1 MTESGSKP
9 PVRVNF
15 FRNYNRVV
23 GAAFLAIVLLTFGF
37 FLQQLNQKHQQELAT
52 IQAHVARHSQFIE
65 FILRSSLDYLESLR
79 TSAHAHYAAAAST
92 PADKHT
98 LFSQLREHSDT
109 GTFDLDALPDRDSG
123 GNLTGLG
130 SLSARDPAFYQDV
143 NMALG
148 LNQTFFSIVFNLP
161 SAAEASFVS
170 VENFST
176 TSPWQNSSKR
186 KFSPNQYDRP
196 IWQLGQPEHN
206 PNREKYWGS
215 VHFGG
220 NEVGLLVPAAA
231 PVYNKDQFRGIVS
244 IETSL
249 DYLNRI
255 NADFGYQP
263 GTVMLVD
270 AQGTVLAHPD
280 LALSA
285 MEQQTT
291 KSINELLPQE
301 VVAAQLSLKN
311 LPENQ
316 PTEIAGQLLIK
327 HSFVSAPWHLVYV
340 VPTRVIWVKL
350 LAEHGGAMLAMFL
363 GLSSLIIVMYTVTAR
378 EFVVPATKLVQHL
391 AAESEFKPAPIPVVP
406 FPWRPWFETISKAF
420 RESLQL
426 MSLRQELNIAAN
438 MQQAILPH
446 HWPGSSAF
454 TLWGAMRSAK
464 EVGGDFYDHFA
475 LDNGKIGFVVA
486 DVSGKGVPA
495 ALFGMVSKTLIR
507 ATATQNTSPPG
518 IALATV
524 NDALCEDN
532 DTCMFVT
539 VFYAEFDP
547 ASGLLTYV
555 NAGHPPPLLIHAGG
569 HSEFVPV
576 TDGIALGVAEGEVF
590 AQHQIQLQA
599 GDVLVVY
606 TDGVTEAFN
615 PASEEF
621 TQERLPGLF
630 ASPPATDVKE
640 AVHRVIRAV
649 DEFAAA
655 APQSDDITCVALHYC
670 AASVAEPLAASEV

>member
-23 GAAFLAIVLLTFGF
+23 GAAFLAIVLLTLGF
-37 FLQQLNQKHQQELAT
+37 FLQQLNQKHKQELAT

-79 TSAHAHYAAAAST
+79 TTAHAHYDAAG
-92 PADKHT
+92 HT
-98 LFSQLREHSDT
+98 ATNNHALFSHLREHRDT
-109 GTFDLDALPDRDSG
+109 GRFDLDALPDRDSG

-161 SAAEASFVS
+161 SAAEASYMS
-170 VENFST
+170 VENFAT
-176 TSPWQNSSKR
+176 LSPWQSSSNR
-186 KFSPNQYDRP
+186 KFDKALYDSP

-206 PNREKYWGS
+206 PNREKYWGP

-220 NEVGLLVPAAA
+220 KEVGLLVPAGA
-231 PVYNKDQFRGIVS
+231 PVYNKDFFRGIVS

-255 NADFGYQP
+255 NADFGYKP

-280 LALSA
+280 LAMSA

-291 KSINELLPQE
+291 QSINALLPPE
-301 VVAAQLSLKN
+301 VVAAKLALRE

-316 PTEIAGQLLIK
+316 PTEIAGHLLIK

-340 VPTRVIWVKL
+340 VPTRVLWVKL
-350 LAEHGGAMLAMFL
+350 LTEHGGAMLAMFL
-363 GLSSLIIVMYTVTAR
+363 GLSSLIIVMYAVTAR

-391 AAESEFKPAPIPVVP
+391 AAESEFKPLPVPVVP
-406 FPWRPWFETISKAF
+406 FPWRPWFETISRAF

-446 HWPGSSAF
+446 HWPANAAF
-454 TLWGAMRSAK
+454 QLWGAMRSAK
-464 EVGGDFYDHFA
+464 EVGGDFYDHFP
-475 LDNGKIGFVVA
+475 LEDGKTGFVVA

-507 ATATQNTSPPG
+507 ATATQSTGEPG
-518 IALATV
+518 MTLATV
-524 NDALCEDN
+524 NDALCVDN

-547 ASGLLTYV
+547 ANGLLTYV
-555 NAGHPPPLLIHAGG
+555 NAGHPPPLLIHADG
-569 HSEFVPV
+569 HSEFAAT

-630 ASPPATDVKE
+630 VGKPEKDVKE
-640 AVHRVIRAV
+640 AVNRVIRAV
-649 DEFAAA
+649 DEFAAG

-670 AASVAEPLAASEV
+670 PATPRSDEHAT